1 MVCTPVK
8 KILAS
13 LYYIVEVKGVRDVEK
28 IIAAAR
34 RVGIGDM
41 ALALVGASHLKCS
54 RTGKR
59 TICYA
64 DGDAAKAYW
73 ECSREGMRS

>member
-1 MVCTPVK
+1 MCTPVK
-8 KILAS
+8 KKILAA
-13 LYYIVEVKGVRDVEK
+13 LYYVVEVKGVRDVEK

-34 RVGIGDM
+34 RMGIGDA
-41 ALALVGASHLKCS
+41 ALALVGASHLRCN

-59 TICYA
+59 TMCYA

-73 ECSREGMRS
+73 ECSREGTRS